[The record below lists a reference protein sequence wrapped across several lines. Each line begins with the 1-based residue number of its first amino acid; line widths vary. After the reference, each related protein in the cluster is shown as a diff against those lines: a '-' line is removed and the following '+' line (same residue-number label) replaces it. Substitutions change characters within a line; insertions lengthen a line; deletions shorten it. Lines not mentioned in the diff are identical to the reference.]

1 MLLVVAAAAKATM
14 MDIGI
19 DERAT
24 TMDHSAAIS
33 LERIGNHRRRRRP
46 SDLNDGHQ
54 ASTPKLAIIFK
65 SSAHSNQVTGELVKM
80 KRIWIPSSSDSY
92 QSPGNED
99 RSNMYLCIYEELYT
113 QIICDTKDVLQRY
126 LTSYV
131 EETYTIILDKSDSG
145 TSLGQ
150 HIQPDCIETI
160 TFALSSWYALNGIS
174 KGTNNISRSDVVSI
188 CNIIFNPSIPLKE
201 SVINDCCSCLCD
213 DEDCLANQFISLLNL
228 ASDSGG
234 NARGYDN
241 HKSDSSS
248 TSDTLRLFIAKE
260 VALHDNAPDINSL
273 HPQLAITL
281 RSIPKVPLI
290 SLILRPAAENASE
303 CGKILDDHLLRACVK
318 RLLIGRVLLYHSDNG
333 DEDAHASITTAL
345 SVKVPAKPSS
355 SKKCDSGDSVM
366 LQYCVVDVQS
376 TSNIINNDD
385 QRLYVILPSTRI
397 IFQAAAVCDTVEET
411 SNDHEEVEQVEPIN
425 TTQTI
430 ATPHQHI
437 VESIRVLVNSPR
449 GHRPPIPRVFL
460 LSGPPG
466 VGKTYGVKKAVSIA
480 NSWAENSSQCDNVH
494 LLSIRG
500 SELLAVSGGSAATAS
515 RELESQFELAAKM
528 CQHNNC
534 KRETGD
540 AKARVCVVFLDECDA
555 IVSSPVVAAM
565 LALLL
570 DKIEGIVE
578 SNTNETGDWGRIIV
592 VGATNRAD
600 AIPTF
605 LRRPGRMEKEIAFS
619 PPNADERLFLLG
631 TLLGDHNIPLTDMK
645 RLAEECVGYVAAD
658 LSALVRKAAMVAL
671 ERKFNETNIG
681 TLDRNGLLERS
692 IITASDLSTAMVD
705 TPASC
710 LRDASLSAPPK
721 TNWDDIAGDAGGA
734 KTALRIAIEWPRTRK
749 SAFKAMSLSPP
760 RGVLLHGPPGCAKTT
775 LARAAA
781 GSAGVSF
788 LSLSPADVYQ
798 SSFVGD
804 AEAVV
809 RRAFDLARSAAPCVL
824 FFDEIDSIIGGEAE
838 SSGSHGMGRGSSA
851 EARVLS
857 TFLNEMDGVNGT
869 ADDGVLVLG
878 ATNRPAT
885 LDAALLRPGRFDKV
899 IYVPSPDKEARA
911 AIIRMECSK
920 WFASLTAFTRANFPE
935 HSMNKDTVEQY
946 FNFDALACDD
956 VSGSMTGAEIKH
968 ACAETA
974 VLVMR
979 EYLMSSDE
987 LEMIP
992 SLAQKILDSLK
1003 NGLEKTLRGIKP
1015 LLATNLEE
1023 YIRFNEEHQ

>member
-1 MLLVVAAAAKATM
+1 
-14 MDIGI
+14 
-19 DERAT
+19 
-24 TMDHSAAIS
+24 MDHSAATS
-33 LERIGNHRRRRRP
+33 LERIGNRRRRRRP

-54 ASTPKLAIIFK
+54 EASTPKLAIIFK
-65 SSAHSNQVTGELVKM
+65 GSAHSNQVTGELVKM
-80 KRIWIPSSSDSY
+80 KRIWIPGSSDRY
-92 QSPGNED
+92 QSTGNKA
-99 RSNMYLCIYEELYT
+99 RSSVYLCIYEELST
-113 QIICDTKDVLQRY
+113 QIICNGLKDTKDVLQRY

-131 EETYTIILDKSDSG
+131 EETYTILDKSDSD
-145 TSLGQ
+145 TSLGK

-160 TFALSSWYALNGIS
+160 AFTLSSWYALNGIS
-174 KGTNNISRSDVVSI
+174 KGTNYISRSDVASI
-188 CNIIFNPSIPLKE
+188 CNILFNTFIQHEE
-201 SVINDCCSCLCD
+201 SMIDDCCICSCD
-213 DEDCLANQFISLLNL
+213 DEDCLANQFISLL
-228 ASDSGG
+228 AS
-234 NARGYDN
+234 ARGYDN

-248 TSDTLRLFIAKE
+248 TSDTLRLFITKK
-260 VALHDNAPDINSL
+260 VASHDNAPDINSL

-281 RSIPKVPLI
+281 RSIPKIPLI
-290 SLILRPAAENASE
+290 SLVLRPVTGNASE

-318 RLLIGRVLLYHSDNG
+318 RLLIGRVLLYHSDKG

-355 SKKCDSGDSVM
+355 GKNSDSGDSVM

-397 IFQAAAVCDTVEET
+397 IFQTAVMCDTVEKA
-411 SNDHEEVEQVEPIN
+411 SNVHEEVEQTEPIN
-425 TTQTI
+425 TSQTI

-437 VESIRVLVNSPR
+437 VESIRILVSSPSR
-449 GHRPPIPRVFL
+449 HRPPIPRVFL

-500 SELLAVSGGSAATAS
+500 SELLAVSRGSAATAAT
-515 RELESQFELAAKM
+515 ELERQFEMAAKM
-528 CQHNNC
+528 CQDNNC
-534 KRETGD
+534 KLQLGD
-540 AKARVCVVFLDECDA
+540 TKARVCVVFLDECDA

-578 SNTNETGDWGRIIV
+578 SNTETGNWGRIIV
-592 VGATNRAD
+592 VGATNRVD
-600 AIPTF
+600 SIPAF
-605 LRRPGRMEKEIAFS
+605 LRRPGRMEKEIVFS
-619 PPNADERLFLLG
+619 PPNADERLFLLE
-631 TLLGDHNIPLTDMK
+631 TLLGNHNIPLTDMK
-645 RLAEECVGYVAAD
+645 RIAEECVGYVAAD

-671 ERKFNETNIG
+671 ERKLNETNIE
-681 TLDRNGLLERS
+681 TLDKNGLLERS

-705 TPASC
+705 IPASC

-911 AIIRMECSK
+911 AIIRMECTK
-920 WFASLTAFTRANFPE
+920 WFASLTAFTRTNFPE
-935 HSMNKDTVEQY
+935 HSMNKETIEQY
-946 FNFDALACDD
+946 FNFDSLACDN

-992 SLAQKILDSLK
+992 SLAEKLLDSLK

-1015 LLATNLEE
+1015 LLATNLDE